1 MYKIGCYHFPTKEYF
16 EELIKANLLREY
28 DTSPQTREQH
38 DREAIYNKEGVK
50 IKASREEIL
59 NYWKDI
65 LNKKREFKEVNK
77 Q

>member
-1 MYKIGCYHFPTKEYF
+1 MYKIGRYCFSTKEYF

-50 IKASREEIL
+50 IKLTEQERYEYWRRLL
-59 NYWKDI
+59 NYTKP
-65 LNKKREFKEVNK
+65 KKVIQIE
-77 Q
+77 